1 MMGHIEWQCDDVTVD
16 DGDVMGHIEWQCDDV
31 TVDDG
36 DVVVDSVDIYKAK
49 KSRT

>member
-1 MMGHIEWQCDDVTVD
+1 M
-16 DGDVMGHIEWQCDDV
+16 MGHIEWQCDDV